1 MSSSHSLP
9 LSYNQLITVF
19 YEEHRHHTAVLSC
32 DIKQISSRA
41 VPVSLCSDQSPNVP
55 IAGQGDGAPVKR
67 ALPVSSLV
75 TGAGWLA
82 ALPVGNSS
90 LDNQSITAH
99 LSSVQTQ
106 IVSVWSAET
115 GPAILPPQ
123 YIIFIFG
130 SD

>member
-1 MSSSHSLP
+1 MSL
-9 LSYNQLITVF
+9 
-19 YEEHRHHTAVLSC
+19 
-32 DIKQISSRA
+32 
-41 VPVSLCSDQSPNVP
+41 P
-55 IAGQGDGAPVKR
+55 IAGQDDGAPVKR

-75 TGAGWLA
+75 TGVGWLA
-82 ALPVGNSS
+82 ALPVGNYS

-99 LSSVQTQ
+99 LSSAQLSSVQTQ

-115 GPAILPPQ
+115 GQAILPPQ